1 MAMDGNK
8 MGSEIAKAIMNAD
21 APPEVQAQVTELWQK
36 IGAAIVA
43 HIQQNAVIPAGI
55 TVLTTGSASV
65 QTGAT
70 TVPGKVT

>member
-8 MGSEIAKAIMNAD
+8 MGSEIAEVIMNAD

-36 IGAAIVA
+36 IGSAIVT
-43 HIQQNAVIPAGI
+43 HIQKNAIVPAGI
-55 TVLTTGSASV
+55 AVSTAGSATA

-70 TVPGKVT
+70 TAAGKVT